1 LCIFWGQFSY
11 HQSHAHPVLSHIPFY
26 LCAMSDFIEHEC
38 GLALVR
44 LLQPLDYYLEKYGTA
59 WYGLNVLHVLMQK
72 QINRG
77 QDGAGIGTIK
87 LNVAPGT
94 RYIDRQRSI
103 EEAPVKDIFAQV
115 ARQVKSATNGVAIT
129 KENVASLKEV
139 TPFLGELLVG
149 HVRYGTHGDYTIE
162 KCHPFHRQ
170 NNWMS
175 RNLLV
180 AGNFNMTNVDELVQ
194 TLIELGQ
201 HPKEKTDTV
210 TVMEKIGHFL
220 DEQNDELFRKYR
232 NEGHNH
238 QTISQLI
245 QSNIDIESILK
256 PSAKRWDGGYLM
268 SGVLGHG
275 DAFVLRDPSGIRPG
289 YYYMD
294 EEIVVVASERPAI
307 QAAIGASFE
316 DIHEL
321 DPGRALIIRKNGEI
335 SQPEILPAMERKACS
350 FERIYFSRGTDKEIY
365 EERLKMGELLVPAIV
380 EAIDHDFKNTVF
392 GFIPQTAESS
402 YLGMVKG
409 IDAHLINHRILSVKS
424 NPDLPEEEVQELMN
438 LRARVEKVVHKD
450 AKIRTFITQDQDRNA
465 IVSAGYDVTYGILKP
480 KQDRLVILD
489 DSIVRG
495 TTLKQS
501 IFTVLARL
509 EPKAIVLVS
518 AAPQIRYPDCYG
530 INMSRMSE
538 FIAFKAAVE
547 LLKESGQESI
557 LEEVYHD
564 AKMEMQKLEGEIV
577 NHVKRIYKP
586 FTPEQISTK
595 IAELVR
601 PENFQIPITI
611 LFQTLEHLHQ
621 ASPNHTGDWYFSGD
635 YPTPGG
641 MKVVNRAYVNWFEG
655 NNERSY

>member
-1 LCIFWGQFSY
+1 
-11 HQSHAHPVLSHIPFY
+11 
-26 LCAMSDFIEHEC
+26 MSDFIEHEC

-44 LLQPLDYYLEKYGTA
+44 LLQPFDYYVKKYGTA
-59 WYGLNVLHVLMQK
+59 WHGLNVLHVLMQK

-115 ARQVKSATNGVAIT
+115 AKQVGIATQNTPIT
-129 KENVASLKEV
+129 AENAEAMKGIA
-139 TPFLGELLVG
+139 PFLGEVLLG

-180 AGNFNMTNVDELVQ
+180 AGNFNMTNVEELVQ

-220 DEQNDELFRKYR
+220 DEQNEVLFQQFKK
-232 NEGHNH
+232 EGFSH
-238 QTISQLI
+238 QEISQKI
-245 QSNIDIESILK
+245 QSNIDLESILK

-268 SGVLGHG
+268 SGLLGHG

-289 YYYMD
+289 YYYADD
-294 EEIVVVASERPAI
+294 EIIVVASERPAI

-316 DIHEL
+316 SIQEIA
-321 DPGRALIIRKNGEI
+321 PGSALIIKKDGTLTNP
-335 SQPEILPAMERKACS
+335 SILDAQERKSCS
-350 FERIYFSRGTDKEIY
+350 FERIYFSRGTDREIY
-365 EERLKMGELLVPAIV
+365 QERLKMGELLVPSIVSAINN
-380 EAIDHDFKNTVF
+380 DFKNTVF

-409 IDAHLINHRILSVKS
+409 IDAHLIKHRVSTIKN
-424 NPDLPEEEVQELMN
+424 NPHLPEEDVQELLN
-438 LRARVEKVVHKD
+438 LRARVEKVIHKD
-450 AKIRTFITQDQDRNA
+450 AKIRTFITQDADRNA
-465 IVSAGYDVTYGILKP
+465 IVSAGYDVTYGILQP
-480 KQDRLVILD
+480 HQDRLVILD

-509 EPKAIVLVS
+509 QPKEIVLVS

-547 LLKESGQESI
+547 LLKETGQSSI
-557 LEEVYHD
+557 LDDVYRD
-564 AKMEMQKLEGEIV
+564 AKAELEKEENIL
-577 NHVKRIYKP
+577 NHVKRVYRP
-586 FTPEQISTK
+586 FSVEQISQK

-601 PENFQIPITI
+601 PENFQIPIQI
-611 LFQTLEHLHQ
+611 IFQSLENLHQ
-621 ASPNHTGDWYFSGD
+621 SSPEHTGDWYFSGD

-641 MKVVNRAYVNWFEG
+641 MKVVNRAYVNWYDG

>member
-1 LCIFWGQFSY
+1 
-11 HQSHAHPVLSHIPFY
+11 
-26 LCAMSDFIEHEC
+26 MSDFIEHEC

-44 LLQPLDYYLEKYGTA
+44 LLQPFDYYVKKYGTA
-59 WYGLNVLHVLMQK
+59 WHGLNVLHVLMQK

-103 EEAPVKDIFAQV
+103 EEAPVKDIFTQV
-115 ARQVKSATNGVAIT
+115 AKQVGIATQNTPIT
-129 KENVASLKEV
+129 AENAEAMKGIA
-139 TPFLGELLVG
+139 PFLGEVLLG

-180 AGNFNMTNVDELVQ
+180 AGNFNMTNVEELVQ

-220 DEQNDELFRKYR
+220 DEQNEVLFQQFKK
-232 NEGHNH
+232 EGFSH
-238 QTISQLI
+238 QEISQKI
-245 QSNIDIESILK
+245 QSNIDLESILK

-268 SGVLGHG
+268 SGLLGHG

-289 YYYMD
+289 YYYADD
-294 EEIVVVASERPAI
+294 EIIVVASERPAI

-316 DIHEL
+316 SIQEIA
-321 DPGRALIIRKNGEI
+321 PGSALIIKKDGTLTNP
-335 SQPEILPAMERKACS
+335 SILDAQERKSCS
-350 FERIYFSRGTDKEIY
+350 FERIYFSRGTDREIY
-365 EERLKMGELLVPAIV
+365 QERLKMGELLVPSIVSAINN
-380 EAIDHDFKNTVF
+380 DFKNTVF

-409 IDAHLINHRILSVKS
+409 IDAHLINHRVSTIKN
-424 NPDLPEEEVQELMN
+424 NPHLPEEEVQELLN
-438 LRARVEKVVHKD
+438 LRARVEKVIHKD
-450 AKIRTFITQDQDRNA
+450 AKIRTFITQDADRNA
-465 IVSAGYDVTYGILKP
+465 IVSAGYDVTYGILQP
-480 KQDRLVILD
+480 HQDRLVILD

-509 EPKAIVLVS
+509 QPKEIVLVS

-547 LLKESGQESI
+547 LLKETGQSSI
-557 LEEVYHD
+557 LDDVYRD
-564 AKMEMQKLEGEIV
+564 AKAELEKEENII
-577 NHVKRIYKP
+577 NHVKRVYRP
-586 FTPEQISTK
+586 FSVEQISQK

-601 PENFQIPITI
+601 PENFQIPIQI
-611 LFQTLEHLHQ
+611 IFQSLENLHQ
-621 ASPNHTGDWYFSGD
+621 SSPEHTGDWYFSGD

-641 MKVVNRAYVNWFEG
+641 MKVVNRAYVNWYEG

>member
-1 LCIFWGQFSY
+1 
-11 HQSHAHPVLSHIPFY
+11 
-26 LCAMSDFIEHEC
+26 MSDFIEHEC

-44 LLQPLDYYLEKYGTA
+44 LLQPFDYYVKKYGTA
-59 WYGLNVLHVLMQK
+59 WHGLNVLHVLMQK

-115 ARQVKSATNGVAIT
+115 AKQVGIATQNTPIT
-129 KENVASLKEV
+129 AENAEAMKGIA
-139 TPFLGELLVG
+139 PFLGEVLLG

-180 AGNFNMTNVDELVQ
+180 AGNFNMTNVEELVQ

-220 DEQNDELFRKYR
+220 DEQNEVLFQQFKK
-232 NEGHNH
+232 EGFSH
-238 QTISQLI
+238 QEISQKI
-245 QSNIDIESILK
+245 QSNIDLESILK

-268 SGVLGHG
+268 SGLLGHG

-289 YYYMD
+289 YYYADD
-294 EEIVVVASERPAI
+294 EIIVVASERPAI

-316 DIHEL
+316 SIQEIT
-321 DPGRALIIRKNGEI
+321 PGSALIIKKDGTLTNP
-335 SQPEILPAMERKACS
+335 SILDAQERKSCS
-350 FERIYFSRGTDKEIY
+350 FERIYFSRGTDREIY
-365 EERLKMGELLVPAIV
+365 QERLKMGELLVPSIVSAINN
-380 EAIDHDFKNTVF
+380 DFKNTVF

-409 IDAHLINHRILSVKS
+409 IDAHLINHRVSTIKN
-424 NPDLPEEEVQELMN
+424 NPHLPEEEVQELLN
-438 LRARVEKVVHKD
+438 LRARVEKVIHKD
-450 AKIRTFITQDQDRNA
+450 AKIRTFITQDADRNA
-465 IVSAGYDVTYGILKP
+465 IVSAGYDVTYGILQP
-480 KQDRLVILD
+480 HQDRLVILD

-509 EPKAIVLVS
+509 QPKEIVLVS

-547 LLKESGQESI
+547 LLKETGQSSI
-557 LEEVYHD
+557 LDDVYRD
-564 AKMEMQKLEGEIV
+564 AKAELEKEENII
-577 NHVKRIYKP
+577 NHVKRVYRP
-586 FTPEQISTK
+586 FSVEQISQK

-601 PENFQIPITI
+601 PENFQIPIQI
-611 LFQTLEHLHQ
+611 IFQSLENLHQ
-621 ASPNHTGDWYFSGD
+621 SSPEHTGDWYFSGD

-641 MKVVNRAYVNWFEG
+641 MKVVNRAYVNWYEG

>member
-1 LCIFWGQFSY
+1 
-11 HQSHAHPVLSHIPFY
+11 
-26 LCAMSDFIEHEC
+26 MSDFIEHEC

-44 LLQPLDYYLEKYGTA
+44 LLQPFDYYVKKYGTA
-59 WYGLNVLHVLMQK
+59 WHGLNVLHVLMQK

-115 ARQVKSATNGVAIT
+115 AKQVGIATQNTPIT
-129 KENVASLKEV
+129 AENAEAMKGIA
-139 TPFLGELLVG
+139 PFLGEVLLG

-180 AGNFNMTNVDELVQ
+180 AGNFNMTNVEELVQ

-220 DEQNDELFRKYR
+220 DEQNEVLFQQFKK
-232 NEGHNH
+232 EGFSH
-238 QTISQLI
+238 QEISQKI
-245 QSNIDIESILK
+245 QSNIDLESILK

-268 SGVLGHG
+268 SGLLGHG

-289 YYYMD
+289 YYYADD
-294 EEIVVVASERPAI
+294 EMIVVASERPAI

-316 DIHEL
+316 SIQEIT
-321 DPGRALIIRKNGEI
+321 PGSALIIKKDGTLTNP
-335 SQPEILPAMERKACS
+335 SILDAQERKSCS
-350 FERIYFSRGTDKEIY
+350 FERIYFSRGTDREIY
-365 EERLKMGELLVPAIV
+365 QERLKMGELLVPSIVSAINN
-380 EAIDHDFKNTVF
+380 DFKNTVF

-409 IDAHLINHRILSVKS
+409 IDAHLINHRVSTIKN
-424 NPDLPEEEVQELMN
+424 NPHLPEEDVQELLN
-438 LRARVEKVVHKD
+438 LRARVEKVIHKD
-450 AKIRTFITQDQDRNA
+450 AKIRTFITQDADRNA
-465 IVSAGYDVTYGILKP
+465 IVSAGYDVTYGILQP
-480 KQDRLVILD
+480 HQDRLVILD

-509 EPKAIVLVS
+509 QPKEIVLVS

-547 LLKESGQESI
+547 LLKETGQSSI
-557 LEEVYHD
+557 LDDVYRD
-564 AKMEMQKLEGEIV
+564 AKAELEKEENII
-577 NHVKRIYKP
+577 NHVKRVYRP
-586 FTPEQISTK
+586 FSVEQISQK

-601 PENFQIPITI
+601 PENFQIPIQI
-611 LFQTLEHLHQ
+611 IFQSLENLHQ
-621 ASPNHTGDWYFSGD
+621 SSPEHTGDWYFSGD

-641 MKVVNRAYVNWFEG
+641 MKVVNRAYVNWYEG

>member
-1 LCIFWGQFSY
+1 
-11 HQSHAHPVLSHIPFY
+11 
-26 LCAMSDFIEHEC
+26 MSDFIEHEC

-44 LLQPLDYYLEKYGTA
+44 LLQPFDYYVKKYGTA
-59 WYGLNVLHVLMQK
+59 WHGLNVLHVLMQK

-103 EEAPVKDIFAQV
+103 EEAPVKDIFTQV
-115 ARQVKSATNGVAIT
+115 AKQVGIATQNTPIT
-129 KENVASLKEV
+129 AENAEAMKGIA
-139 TPFLGELLVG
+139 PFLGEVLLG

-180 AGNFNMTNVDELVQ
+180 AGNFNMTNVEELVQ

-220 DEQNDELFRKYR
+220 DEQNEVLFQQFKK
-232 NEGHNH
+232 EGFSH
-238 QTISQLI
+238 QEISQKI
-245 QSNIDIESILK
+245 QSNIDLESILK

-268 SGVLGHG
+268 SGLLGHG

-289 YYYMD
+289 YYYADD
-294 EEIVVVASERPAI
+294 EIIVVASERPAI

-316 DIHEL
+316 SIQEIA
-321 DPGRALIIRKNGEI
+321 PGSALIIKKDGTLTNP
-335 SQPEILPAMERKACS
+335 SILDAQERKSCS
-350 FERIYFSRGTDKEIY
+350 FERIYFSRGTDREIY
-365 EERLKMGELLVPAIV
+365 QERLKMGELLVPSIVSAINN
-380 EAIDHDFKNTVF
+380 DFKNTVF

-409 IDAHLINHRILSVKS
+409 IDAHLINHRVSTIKN
-424 NPDLPEEEVQELMN
+424 NPHLPEEDVQELLN
-438 LRARVEKVVHKD
+438 LRARVEKVIHKD
-450 AKIRTFITQDQDRNA
+450 AKIRTFITQDADRNA
-465 IVSAGYDVTYGILKP
+465 IVSAGYDVTYGILQP
-480 KQDRLVILD
+480 HQDRLVILD

-509 EPKAIVLVS
+509 QPKEIVLVS

-547 LLKESGQESI
+547 LLKETGQSSI
-557 LEEVYHD
+557 LDDVYRD
-564 AKMEMQKLEGEIV
+564 AKAELEKEENII
-577 NHVKRIYKP
+577 NHVKRVYRP
-586 FTPEQISTK
+586 FSVEQISKK

-601 PENFQIPITI
+601 PENFQIPIQI
-611 LFQTLEHLHQ
+611 LFQSLENLHQ
-621 ASPNHTGDWYFSGD
+621 SSPEHTGDWYFSGD

-641 MKVVNRAYVNWFEG
+641 MKVVNRAYVNWYEG

>member
-1 LCIFWGQFSY
+1 
-11 HQSHAHPVLSHIPFY
+11 
-26 LCAMSDFIEHEC
+26 MSDFIEHEC

-44 LLQPLDYYLEKYGTA
+44 LLQPFDYYVKKYGTA
-59 WYGLNVLHVLMQK
+59 WHGLNVLHVLMQK

-115 ARQVKSATNGVAIT
+115 AKQVGIATQNTPIT
-129 KENVASLKEV
+129 AENAEAMKGIA
-139 TPFLGELLVG
+139 PFLGEVLLG

-180 AGNFNMTNVDELVQ
+180 AGNFNMTNVEELVQ

-220 DEQNDELFRKYR
+220 DEQNEVLFQQFKK
-232 NEGHNH
+232 EGFSH
-238 QTISQLI
+238 QEISQKI
-245 QSNIDIESILK
+245 QSNIDLESILK

-268 SGVLGHG
+268 SGLLGHG

-289 YYYMD
+289 YYYADD
-294 EEIVVVASERPAI
+294 EMIVVASERPAI

-316 DIHEL
+316 SIQEIA
-321 DPGRALIIRKNGEI
+321 PGSALIIKKDGTLTNP
-335 SQPEILPAMERKACS
+335 SILDAQERKSCS
-350 FERIYFSRGTDKEIY
+350 FERIYFSRGTDREIY
-365 EERLKMGELLVPAIV
+365 QERLKMGELLVPSIVSAINN
-380 EAIDHDFKNTVF
+380 DFKNTVF

-409 IDAHLINHRILSVKS
+409 IDAHLIKHRVSTIKN
-424 NPDLPEEEVQELMN
+424 NPHLPEEDVQELLN
-438 LRARVEKVVHKD
+438 LRARVEKVIHKD
-450 AKIRTFITQDQDRNA
+450 AKIRTFITQDADRNA
-465 IVSAGYDVTYGILKP
+465 IVSAGYDVTYGILQP
-480 KQDRLVILD
+480 HQDRLVILD

-509 EPKAIVLVS
+509 QPKEIVLVS

-547 LLKESGQESI
+547 LLKETGQSSI
-557 LEEVYHD
+557 LDDVYRD
-564 AKMEMQKLEGEIV
+564 AKAELEKEENII
-577 NHVKRIYKP
+577 NHVKRVYRP
-586 FTPEQISTK
+586 FSVEQISRK

-601 PENFQIPITI
+601 PENFQIPIQI
-611 LFQTLEHLHQ
+611 IFQSLENLHQ
-621 ASPNHTGDWYFSGD
+621 SSPEHTGDWYFSGD

-641 MKVVNRAYVNWFEG
+641 MKVVNRAYVNWYEG

>member
-1 LCIFWGQFSY
+1 
-11 HQSHAHPVLSHIPFY
+11 
-26 LCAMSDFIEHEC
+26 MSDFIEHEC

-44 LLQPLDYYLEKYGTA
+44 LLQPFDYYIKKYGTA

-115 ARQVKSATNGVAIT
+115 AKQVGIATQNTPITAENAVAMKGI
-129 KENVASLKEV
+129 A
-139 TPFLGELLVG
+139 PFLGEVLLG

-180 AGNFNMTNVDELVQ
+180 AGNFNMTNVEELVQ

-220 DEQNDELFRKYR
+220 DEQNEVLFQQFKK
-232 NEGHNH
+232 EGFSH
-238 QTISQLI
+238 QEISQKI
-245 QSNIDIESILK
+245 QSNIDLESILK

-268 SGVLGHG
+268 SGLLGHG

-289 YYYMD
+289 YYYADD
-294 EEIVVVASERPAI
+294 EIIVVASERPAI

-316 DIHEL
+316 SIQEIA
-321 DPGRALIIRKNGEI
+321 PGSALIIKKDGTLTNP
-335 SQPEILPAMERKACS
+335 SILDAQERKSCS
-350 FERIYFSRGTDKEIY
+350 FERIYFSRGTDREIY
-365 EERLKMGELLVPAIV
+365 QERLKMGELLVPSIVSAINN
-380 EAIDHDFKNTVF
+380 DFKNTVF

-409 IDAHLINHRILSVKS
+409 IDAHLINHRVSTIKN
-424 NPDLPEEEVQELMN
+424 NPHLPEEEVQELLN
-438 LRARVEKVVHKD
+438 LRARVEKVIHKD
-450 AKIRTFITQDQDRNA
+450 AKIRTFITQDADRNA
-465 IVSAGYDVTYGILKP
+465 IVSAGYDVTYGILQP
-480 KQDRLVILD
+480 HQDRLVILD

-509 EPKAIVLVS
+509 QPKEIVLVS

-547 LLKESGQESI
+547 LLKETGQSSI
-557 LEEVYHD
+557 LDDIYRD
-564 AKMEMQKLEGEIV
+564 AKAELEKEQNII
-577 NHVKRIYKP
+577 NHVKRVYRP
-586 FTPEQISTK
+586 FSVEQISKK

-601 PENFQIPITI
+601 PENFQIPIQI
-611 LFQTLEHLHQ
+611 IFQSLENLHQ
-621 ASPNHTGDWYFSGD
+621 SSPEHTGDWYFSGD

-641 MKVVNRAYVNWFEG
+641 MKVVNRAYVNWYEG

>member
-1 LCIFWGQFSY
+1 
-11 HQSHAHPVLSHIPFY
+11 
-26 LCAMSDFIEHEC
+26 MSDFIEHEC

-44 LLQPLDYYLEKYGTA
+44 LLQPFDYYVKKYGTA
-59 WYGLNVLHVLMQK
+59 WHGLNVLHVLMQK

-115 ARQVKSATNGVAIT
+115 AKQVGIATQNTPIT
-129 KENVASLKEV
+129 AENAEAMKGIA
-139 TPFLGELLVG
+139 PFLGEVLLG

-180 AGNFNMTNVDELVQ
+180 AGNFNMTNVEELVQ

-220 DEQNDELFRKYR
+220 DEQNEVLFQQFKK
-232 NEGHNH
+232 EGFSH
-238 QTISQLI
+238 QEISQKI
-245 QSNIDIESILK
+245 QSNIDLESILK

-268 SGVLGHG
+268 SGLLGHG

-289 YYYMD
+289 YYYADD
-294 EEIVVVASERPAI
+294 EMIVVASERPAI

-316 DIHEL
+316 SIQEIA
-321 DPGRALIIRKNGEI
+321 PGSALIIKKDGTLTNP
-335 SQPEILPAMERKACS
+335 SILDAQERKSCS
-350 FERIYFSRGTDKEIY
+350 FERIYFSRGTDREIY
-365 EERLKMGELLVPAIV
+365 QERLKMGELLVPSIVSAINN
-380 EAIDHDFKNTVF
+380 DFKNTVF

-409 IDAHLINHRILSVKS
+409 IDAHLINHRVTTIKN
-424 NPDLPEEEVQELMN
+424 NPHLPEEEVQELLN
-438 LRARVEKVVHKD
+438 LRARVEKVIHKD
-450 AKIRTFITQDQDRNA
+450 AKIRTFITQDADRNA
-465 IVSAGYDVTYGILKP
+465 IVSAGYDVTYGILQP
-480 KQDRLVILD
+480 HQDRLVILD

-509 EPKAIVLVS
+509 QPKQIVLVS

-557 LEEVYHD
+557 LEDVYQD
-564 AKMEMQKLEGEIV
+564 AKAELLKEENIV
-577 NHVKRIYKP
+577 NHVKRVYRP
-586 FTPEQISTK
+586 FSVEQISQK

-601 PENFQIPITI
+601 PENFQIPIKI
-611 LFQTLEHLHQ
+611 IFQSLENLHLS
-621 ASPNHTGDWYFSGD
+621 SPNHTGDWYFSGD

>member
-1 LCIFWGQFSY
+1 
-11 HQSHAHPVLSHIPFY
+11 
-26 LCAMSDFIEHEC
+26 MSDFIEHEC

-44 LLQPLDYYLEKYGTA
+44 LLQPFDYYVKKYGTA
-59 WYGLNVLHVLMQK
+59 WHGLNVLHVLMQK

-115 ARQVKSATNGVAIT
+115 AKQVGIATQNTPIT
-129 KENVASLKEV
+129 AENAEAMKGIA
-139 TPFLGELLVG
+139 PFLGEVLLG

-180 AGNFNMTNVDELVQ
+180 AGNFNMTNVEELVQ

-220 DEQNDELFRKYR
+220 DEQNEVLFQQFKK
-232 NEGHNH
+232 EGFSH
-238 QTISQLI
+238 QEISQKI
-245 QSNIDIESILK
+245 QSNIDLESILK
-256 PSAKRWDGGYLM
+256 PSSKRWDGGYLM
-268 SGVLGHG
+268 SGLLGHG

-289 YYYMD
+289 YYYAD
-294 EEIVVVASERPAI
+294 EEIIVVASERPAI

-316 DIHEL
+316 SIQEIA
-321 DPGRALIIRKNGEI
+321 PGSALIIKKDGTLTNP
-335 SQPEILPAMERKACS
+335 SILDAQERKSCS
-350 FERIYFSRGTDKEIY
+350 FERIYFSRGTDREIY
-365 EERLKMGELLVPAIV
+365 QERLKMGELLVPSIVSAINN
-380 EAIDHDFKNTVF
+380 DFKNTVF

-409 IDAHLINHRILSVKS
+409 IDAHLINHRVSTIKN
-424 NPDLPEEEVQELMN
+424 NPHLPEEDIQELLN
-438 LRARVEKVVHKD
+438 FRARVEKVIHKD
-450 AKIRTFITQDQDRNA
+450 AKIRTFITQDADRNA
-465 IVSAGYDVTYGILKP
+465 IVSAGYDVTYGILQP
-480 KQDRLVILD
+480 HQDRLVILD

-509 EPKAIVLVS
+509 QPKEIVLVS

-547 LLKESGQESI
+547 LLKETGQSSI
-557 LEEVYHD
+557 LDDVYRD
-564 AKMEMQKLEGEIV
+564 AKVELEKEENII
-577 NHVKRIYKP
+577 NHVKRVYRP
-586 FTPEQISTK
+586 FSAEQISQK

-601 PENFQIPITI
+601 PENFQIPIQI
-611 LFQTLEHLHQ
+611 IFQSLENLHQ
-621 ASPNHTGDWYFSGD
+621 SSPEHTGDWYFSGD

-641 MKVVNRAYVNWFEG
+641 MKVVNRAYVNWYEG

>member
-1 LCIFWGQFSY
+1 
-11 HQSHAHPVLSHIPFY
+11 
-26 LCAMSDFIEHEC
+26 MSDFIEHEC

-44 LLQPLDYYLEKYGTA
+44 LLQPFDYYVKKYGTA
-59 WYGLNVLHVLMQK
+59 WHGLNVLHVLMQK

-115 ARQVKSATNGVAIT
+115 AKQVGIATQNTPIT
-129 KENVASLKEV
+129 AENAEAMKGIA
-139 TPFLGELLVG
+139 PFLGEVLLG

-180 AGNFNMTNVDELVQ
+180 AGNFNMTNVEELVQ

-220 DEQNDELFRKYR
+220 DEQNEVLFQQFKK
-232 NEGHNH
+232 EGFSH
-238 QTISQLI
+238 QEISQKI
-245 QSNIDIESILK
+245 QSNIDLESILK

-268 SGVLGHG
+268 SGLLGHG

-289 YYYMD
+289 YYYADD
-294 EEIVVVASERPAI
+294 EIIVVASERPAI

-316 DIHEL
+316 SIQEIA
-321 DPGRALIIRKNGEI
+321 PGSALIIKKDGTLTNP
-335 SQPEILPAMERKACS
+335 SILDAQERKSCS
-350 FERIYFSRGTDKEIY
+350 FERIYFSRGTDREIY
-365 EERLKMGELLVPAIV
+365 QERLKMGELLVPSIVSAINN
-380 EAIDHDFKNTVF
+380 DFKNTVF

-409 IDAHLINHRILSVKS
+409 IDAHLINHRVSTIKN
-424 NPDLPEEEVQELMN
+424 NPHLPEEEVQELLN
-438 LRARVEKVVHKD
+438 LRARVEKVIHKD
-450 AKIRTFITQDQDRNA
+450 AKIRTFITQDADRNA
-465 IVSAGYDVTYGILKP
+465 IVSAGYDVTYGILQP
-480 KQDRLVILD
+480 HQDRLVILD

-509 EPKAIVLVS
+509 QPKEIVLVS

-547 LLKESGQESI
+547 LLKETGQSSI
-557 LEEVYHD
+557 LDDVYRD
-564 AKMEMQKLEGEIV
+564 AKAELEKEENII
-577 NHVKRIYKP
+577 NHVKRVYRP
-586 FTPEQISTK
+586 FSVEQISQK

-601 PENFQIPITI
+601 PENFQIPIQI
-611 LFQTLEHLHQ
+611 IFQSLENLHQ
-621 ASPNHTGDWYFSGD
+621 SSPEHTGDWYFSGD

-641 MKVVNRAYVNWFEG
+641 MKVVNRAYVNWYEG

>member
-1 LCIFWGQFSY
+1 
-11 HQSHAHPVLSHIPFY
+11 
-26 LCAMSDFIEHEC
+26 MSDFIEHEC

-44 LLQPLDYYLEKYGTA
+44 LLQPFDYYVKKYGTA
-59 WYGLNVLHVLMQK
+59 WHGLNVLHVLMQK

-115 ARQVKSATNGVAIT
+115 AKQVGIATQNTPIT
-129 KENVASLKEV
+129 AENAEAMKGIA
-139 TPFLGELLVG
+139 PFLGEVLLG

-180 AGNFNMTNVDELVQ
+180 AGNFNMTNVEELVQ

-220 DEQNDELFRKYR
+220 DEQNEVLFQQFKK
-232 NEGHNH
+232 EGFSH
-238 QTISQLI
+238 QEISQKI
-245 QSNIDIESILK
+245 QSNIDLESILK

-268 SGVLGHG
+268 SGLLGHG

-289 YYYMD
+289 YYYADD
-294 EEIVVVASERPAI
+294 EMIVVASERPAI

-316 DIHEL
+316 SIQEIA
-321 DPGRALIIRKNGEI
+321 PGSALIIKKDGTLTNP
-335 SQPEILPAMERKACS
+335 SILDAQERKSCS
-350 FERIYFSRGTDKEIY
+350 FERIYFSRGTDREIY
-365 EERLKMGELLVPAIV
+365 QERLKMGELLVPSIVSAINN
-380 EAIDHDFKNTVF
+380 DFKNTVF

-409 IDAHLINHRILSVKS
+409 IDAHLIKHRVSTIKN
-424 NPDLPEEEVQELMN
+424 NPHLPEEDVQELLN
-438 LRARVEKVVHKD
+438 LRARVEKVIHKD
-450 AKIRTFITQDQDRNA
+450 AKIRTFITQDADRNA
-465 IVSAGYDVTYGILKP
+465 IVSAGYDVTYGILQP
-480 KQDRLVILD
+480 HQDRLVILD

-509 EPKAIVLVS
+509 QPKEIVLVS

-547 LLKESGQESI
+547 LLKETGQSSI
-557 LEEVYHD
+557 LDDVYRD
-564 AKMEMQKLEGEIV
+564 AKAELEKEENIL
-577 NHVKRIYKP
+577 NHVKRVYRP
-586 FTPEQISTK
+586 FSVEQISRK

-601 PENFQIPITI
+601 PENFQIPIQI
-611 LFQTLEHLHQ
+611 IFQSLENLHQ
-621 ASPNHTGDWYFSGD
+621 SSPEHTGDWYFSGD

-641 MKVVNRAYVNWFEG
+641 MKVVNRAYVNWYEG

>member
-1 LCIFWGQFSY
+1 
-11 HQSHAHPVLSHIPFY
+11 
-26 LCAMSDFIEHEC
+26 MSDFIEHEC

-44 LLQPLDYYLEKYGTA
+44 LLQPFDYYVKKYGTA
-59 WYGLNVLHVLMQK
+59 WHGLNVLHVLMQK

-115 ARQVKSATNGVAIT
+115 AKQVGIATQNTPIT
-129 KENVASLKEV
+129 AENAEAMKGIA
-139 TPFLGELLVG
+139 PFLGEVLLG

-180 AGNFNMTNVDELVQ
+180 AGNFNMTNVEELVQ

-220 DEQNDELFRKYR
+220 DEQNEVLFQQFKK
-232 NEGHNH
+232 EGFSH
-238 QTISQLI
+238 QEISQKI
-245 QSNIDIESILK
+245 QSNIDLESILK

-268 SGVLGHG
+268 SGLLGHG

-289 YYYMD
+289 YYYADD
-294 EEIVVVASERPAI
+294 EIIVVASERPAI

-316 DIHEL
+316 SIQEIT
-321 DPGRALIIRKNGEI
+321 PGSALIIKKDGTLTNP
-335 SQPEILPAMERKACS
+335 SILDAQERKSCS
-350 FERIYFSRGTDKEIY
+350 FERIYFSRGTDREIY
-365 EERLKMGELLVPAIV
+365 QERLKMGELLVPSIVSAINN
-380 EAIDHDFKNTVF
+380 DFKNTVF

-409 IDAHLINHRILSVKS
+409 IDAHLINHRVSTIKN
-424 NPDLPEEEVQELMN
+424 NPHLPEEEVQELLN
-438 LRARVEKVVHKD
+438 LRARVEKVIHKD
-450 AKIRTFITQDQDRNA
+450 AKIRTFITQDADRNA
-465 IVSAGYDVTYGILKP
+465 IVSAGYDVTYGILQP
-480 KQDRLVILD
+480 HQDRLVILD

-509 EPKAIVLVS
+509 QPKEIVLVS

-547 LLKESGQESI
+547 LLKETGQSSI
-557 LEEVYHD
+557 LDAVYRD
-564 AKMEMQKLEGEIV
+564 AKAELEKEENII
-577 NHVKRIYKP
+577 NHVKRVYRP
-586 FTPEQISTK
+586 FSVEQISQK

-601 PENFQIPITI
+601 PENFQIPIQI
-611 LFQTLEHLHQ
+611 IFQSLENLHQ
-621 ASPNHTGDWYFSGD
+621 SSPEHTGDWYFSGD

-641 MKVVNRAYVNWFEG
+641 MKVVNRAYVNWYEG

>member
-1 LCIFWGQFSY
+1 
-11 HQSHAHPVLSHIPFY
+11 
-26 LCAMSDFIEHEC
+26 MSDFIEHEC

-44 LLQPLDYYLEKYGTA
+44 LLKPFEYYLHKYGTA
-59 WYGLNVLHVLMQK
+59 WHGLNVLHVLMQK

-103 EEAPVKDIFAQV
+103 QEAPVKDIFAQV
-115 ARQVKSATNGVAIT
+115 AKQVGIATHNTPIT
-129 KENVASLKEV
+129 AENAEVMKEV
-139 TPFLGELLVG
+139 TPFLGELLLG

-180 AGNFNMTNVDELVQ
+180 AGNFNMTNVEELVQ

-220 DEQNDELFRKYR
+220 DEQNEELFQRFKK
-232 NEGHNH
+232 EGFSH
-238 QTISQLI
+238 QEISQKI
-245 QSNIDIESILK
+245 QSNLDLESILK

-268 SGVLGHG
+268 SGLLGHG

-289 YYYMD
+289 YFYADD
-294 EEIVVVASERPAI
+294 EIIVVASERPAI

-316 DIHEL
+316 SIQEIQ
-321 DPGRALIIRKNGEI
+321 PGSALIIKKDGTLTN
-335 SQPEILPAMERKACS
+335 PMILEAQERKSCS
-350 FERIYFSRGTDKEIY
+350 FERIYFSRGTDREIY
-365 EERLKMGELLVPAIV
+365 QERLKMGELLVPAIV
-380 EAIDHDFKNTVF
+380 SAIDNDFKNTVF

-409 IDAHLINHRILSVKS
+409 IDAHLIKHRVSTIKN
-424 NPDLPEEEVQELMN
+424 NPHLPEEEVQELLN
-438 LRARVEKVVHKD
+438 LRARVEKVIHKD
-450 AKIRTFITQDQDRNA
+450 AKIRTFITQDADRNA
-465 IVSAGYDVTYGILKP
+465 IVSAGYDVTYGILQP
-480 KQDRLVILD
+480 HQDRLVILD

-509 EPKAIVLVS
+509 QPKQIVLVS

-557 LEEVYHD
+557 LEDVYQD
-564 AKMEMQKLEGEIV
+564 AKAELLKEENIV
-577 NHVKRIYKP
+577 NHVKRVYRP
-586 FTPEQISTK
+586 FSVEQISQK

-601 PENFQIPITI
+601 PENFQIPIKI
-611 LFQTLEHLHQ
+611 IFQSLENLHLS
-621 ASPNHTGDWYFSGD
+621 SPNHTGDWYFSGD